1 MLNLVSLERAFNA
14 IFSKTGSCASEP
26 VIFSLLRSKCM
37 PILLCAVEACPLLA
51 PQIQSVEFTLT
62 RIFMKIFRK
71 GSPKTVS
78 ECRLISAFFLL
89 NMRYLF
95 ALLSFCR
102 SLLRL
107 KIVYVHC
114 LLVTRAS
121 SYMAYSC
128 NPGKIF
134 KLHVS
139 CAMPFIAIFLIINVW
154 VIASVYSSY
163 IVFS

>member
-62 RIFMKIFRK
+62 RIFMKIVRT

-78 ECRLISAFFLL
+78 ECQVNFCFLPAK
-89 NMRYLF
+89 YE
-95 ALLSFCR
+95 
-102 SLLRL
+102 
-107 KIVYVHC
+107 
-114 LLVTRAS
+114 
-121 SYMAYSC
+121 
-128 NPGKIF
+128 IF
-134 KLHVS
+134 IRTAKFLQK
-139 CAMPFIAIFLIINVW
+139 FIASENSLCRPTLFVSDARQQLHGIFMQFRENIQTACQLRNAVYNKFLIINVW
-154 VIASVYSSY
+154 FIASVYSS
-163 IVFS
+163 